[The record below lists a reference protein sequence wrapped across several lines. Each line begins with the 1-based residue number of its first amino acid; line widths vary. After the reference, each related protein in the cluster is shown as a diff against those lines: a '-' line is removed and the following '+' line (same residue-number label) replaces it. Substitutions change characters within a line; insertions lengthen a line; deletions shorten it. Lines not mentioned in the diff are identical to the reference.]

1 MNGSRRRGFRPLGV
15 GDTQRS
21 FFDPEF
27 LPEIEVVAPSVRH
40 LGAEHSYAKRNAKNP
55 QEFIGATQ
63 GAMAALNE
71 TVSQRG

>member
-1 MNGSRRRGFRPLGV
+1 MGRRTGGRDLWGGLALQG
-15 GDTQRS
+15 S

-27 LPEIEVVAPSVRH
+27 LPEIEVIAPSARH
-40 LGAEHSYAKRNAKNP
+40 LGAERSYAKRNAKNP